1 MTVQDRIRRC
11 KILLLMDEYPKIA
24 KDIGLS
30 NESRFVNNRSGEV
43 EVLKGPDRSCL

>member
-1 MTVQDRIRRC
+1 MTVQDRIRSC
-11 KILLLMDEYPKIA
+11 KILLLINEYPELA

-43 EVLKGPDRSCL
+43 EVLKEPDSGF